1 MNCRHCGREL
11 SLRFLDLGASP
22 PSNAYLD
29 KSALD
34 AMEPWYPLR
43 VSVCDAC
50 WLVQTEDFVRG
61 SDVFREDY
69 GYFSSMSASWLEH
82 ARHYVRMAITRFG
95 LSPASQVCEL
105 AANDGYLLQFV
116 REAGVPCYGVE
127 PTESTARAARAKG
140 IDIVQEFF
148 GTGLADQL
156 VAAGRAADL
165 IAANNVLAHVPDI
178 VDFARGVATLL
189 KREGVATFEFQH
201 LLTLIRDAQFDTIY
215 HEHFSYLSLTATRAV
230 LASAGLT
237 IFDVEH
243 LPTHGGSLR
252 VFAQRTETG
261 TRPVSTSVAAILAQE
276 DAAGLTTRAAY
287 RDFQARAERIKDA
300 LLLFLL
306 EAKRA
311 GRRVGAYGAAAKG
324 NTLLNFAGVRPDL
337 MPYVVDRSPGKVGRF
352 MPGSRIPIVDEAH
365 LLAHRPDDILILPWN
380 IRDEIIQQLAPAHEW
395 GARFVTAV
403 PELSIV

>member
-237 IFDVEH
+237 IFEVEH